1 MKNIIV
7 KTMIIVS
14 FIFSSVAFAIG
25 LDEVKDKGLVG
36 EKDNGYL
43 GMVVLE
49 KNTQNDARK
58 DIQKETQMLV
68 DDINEKRKAVYIELA
83 VKNGITLQQLE
94 KLAASKT
101 YEKTSSGHYLWMN
114 GQWTKK

>member
-14 FIFSSVAFAIG
+14 FLFSSVAFAIG